1 MKQSNILF
9 GVITFVLLS
18 IAIINAIDI
27 SSGQDYSFESEQFDY
42 FSVVGN
48 SSNME
53 GMNIT
58 WENGNTTISFHPA
71 FVSDSFTL
79 IFWKNNETII
89 EVPGETIYV
98 GGGGSSGGTKTVY
111 KDRNI
116 TQYETVTEY
125 KDKIV
130 EKEVPGETITKQNNN
145 WVWIILLLIIIITLV
160 GFLLSKK
167 DSNTD
172 IRRYENEDKQKDS
185 YANNAGSWN

>member
-1 MKQSNILF
+1 M
-9 GVITFVLLS
+9 LLS

-111 KDRNI
+111 KDRDVI
-116 TQYETVTEY
+116 EY
-125 KDKIV
+125 KIV
-130 EKEVPGETITKQNNN
+130 EGEDIVTTETITTPGETITETKIPKWI
-145 WVWIILLLIIIITLV
+145 WVIVGVLFLIVVV
-160 GFLLSKK
+160 GVVIYFREGEG
-167 DSNTD
+167 NTT
-172 IRRYENEDKQKDS
+172 
-185 YANNAGSWN
+185 